1 MLLGERGR
9 IGKEQMAHL
18 AEKYNT
24 TGFMYTE
31 YPHKSFWSLEFGEE
45 GFKTALKSVFLKDR
59 KTPLMLYVHIPFCEQ
74 LCWFCTCH
82 MLITREYEKVKNYMG
97 WLYREID
104 LLRAFFQEHSIQ
116 PNFREV
122 HLGGGSPTFL
132 EEREFDEL
140 VGKLQSIADLESLD
154 EFSIE
159 IDPRKVDKERM
170 HYYHSKGIHRI
181 SFGVQDFDLEVQ
193 KAINRIQP
201 PELTENL
208 LTPEIRELFENG
220 VNFDL
225 ICGLPYQ
232 TSETIRKTCERVV
245 QMSPDRICLNYLHY
259 SPQFAPHQKLM
270 FDGRNERPSRL
281 PDFFERKMVFLE
293 ALDVLTKNGYI
304 RTGYDHFAKPADAVA
319 KAMQEGKM
327 KWNAL
332 GVTAGRY
339 SDVIGIGVHS
349 YSTLGEYY
357 AQNFYEVADYQSALS
372 RGQFPVYRGHHLT
385 RDDMIRRTIIHTLRN
400 FFFLDFGTIERE
412 YGIEFKEY
420 FKEEL
425 KTLEEFVKDGI
436 VELSED
442 SLTIT
447 ELGHQFANLV
457 CRDFDK
463 FYNANKKARDFGAF
477 FKEEDEIIPEVA
489 VDLRKKFVE
498 RP

>member
-18 AEKYNT
+18 AGKYNT

-45 GFKTALKSVFLKDR
+45 GFKTALRSVFSKG
-59 KTPLMLYVHIPFCEQ
+59 KATPLLLYVHIPFCEQ

-82 MLITREYEKVKNYMG
+82 MLITQEYEKVKHYLG

-104 LLRAFFQEHSIQ
+104 LLHVFFKKHSIR

-140 VGKLQSIADLESLD
+140 IGKLQSIADLGRLD

-159 IDPRKVDKERM
+159 IDPRKVDKNRM
-170 HYYHSKGIHRI
+170 RYYHSKGINRI

-193 KAINRIQP
+193 KAINRVQP
-201 PELTENL
+201 AELIENL
-208 LTPEIRELFENG
+208 LTPEIRGEFEHG

-225 ICGLPYQ
+225 ICGLPHQ
-232 TSETIRKTCERVV
+232 TPETIRKTCERAI

-259 SPQFAPHQKLM
+259 SPQFAPHQQIM
-270 FDGRNERPSRL
+270 FDGRQGRPSQL
-281 PDFFERKMVFLE
+281 PDFFERKMIFLE
-293 ALDVLTKNGYI
+293 ALETLTKNGYV
-304 RTGYDHFAKPADAVA
+304 RTGYDHFAKPTDAVA
-319 KAMQEGKM
+319 RAMQEGKM

-349 YSTLGEYY
+349 YSTLDEYY
-357 AQNFYEVADYQSALS
+357 AQNFYELSDYQSALAK
-372 RGQFPVYRGHHLT
+372 GQFPVYRGHRLT
-385 RDDMIRRTIIHTLRN
+385 RDDVIRRTVIHTLRN
-400 FFFLDFGTIERE
+400 FFFLDFQRIEKE

-420 FKEEL
+420 FKKEL
-425 KTLEEFVKDGI
+425 GTLEEFVKDGI
-436 VELSED
+436 VELSKD
-442 SLTIT
+442 TLAIT

-457 CRDFDK
+457 CRNFDK
-463 FYNANKKARDFGAF
+463 FYQTNKKARDFGAF
-477 FKEEDEIIPEVA
+477 FEEDKTIPDTPSDIQRLVG
-489 VDLRKKFVE
+489 RS
-498 RP
+498 